1 MTNLYAYMRK
11 FYENEIEST
20 ANLYI
25 TLAGW
30 LCSEKKRLLFMFCVD
45 MWKII
50 Y

>member
-20 ANLYI
+20 ANLYYKSTWI
-25 TLAGW
+25 A
-30 LCSEKKRLLFMFCVD
+30 KKIYFYLY

-50 Y
+50 

>member
-20 ANLYI
+20 ANLYYKSTWI
-25 TLAGW
+25 A
-30 LCSEKKRLLFMFCVD
+30 KKIQTSIYMFCDD

-50 Y
+50 